1 MFSHD
6 HITKTMDMIVSLTVF
21 KNLYNIGLGD
31 AARKIYRE
39 TYDGDVHM
47 HEWALAE
54 AVITTALDV
63 AKKEHLKKITKI
75 TVQLGEMQQINEE
88 IFRYAL
94 NELVELHKKQ
104 FNKATIDINI
114 EKTMLQ
120 CNHCKHK
127 WQFGS
132 SKGSLGEDEAEAI
145 HFIPEVALV
154 HTRCPNCGSPDFC
167 MMQGRGVSLSSIQG
181 VKE

>member
-1 MFSHD
+1 
-6 HITKTMDMIVSLTVF
+6 
-21 KNLYNIGLGD
+21 
-31 AARKIYRE
+31 
-39 TYDGDVHM
+39 M

-54 AVITTALDV
+54 AVITAALDV
-63 AKKEHLKKITKI
+63 AKKEHMKKITKV

-88 IFRYAL
+88 IFRYVL
-94 NELVELHKKQ
+94 NELIELNKKH
-104 FNKATIDINI
+104 FFKVMIDITI

-120 CNHCKHK
+120 CNHCKHT

-132 SKGSLGEDEAEAI
+132 SKDSLGEDEVEAI

-167 MMQGRGVSLSSIQG
+167 MTRGRGVSLSSIQG